1 MKILCIGYRDWA
13 IKIYKNLE
21 NKLSEHEFIIIDSVS
36 FYKEINVF
44 KIKPDLI
51 LWYGWSELINTEII
65 DNFFSVMLHPSPL
78 PKFRGGSPIQN
89 QIINGK
95 LDSAVSIFKISEKL
109 DEGDIIYQKYLSL
122 EGELSK
128 IFSEITKIGTKLSIK
143 MINNFKNLK
152 LKKQDNS
159 VATYYSRRKPSQSEI
174 TIEDLKSLSSLELH
188 NKITHRRSSSVFCD
202 TEHPELAE
210 SLPRLLNQIK
220 TGCLFLNQAPLEHA
234 LEVHPQGASS
244 NGVALGAGLL
254 EKLFYRKAILQPI
267 ASSD

>member
-1 MKILCIGYRDWA
+1 
-13 IKIYKNLE
+13 
-21 NKLSEHEFIIIDSVS
+21 
-36 FYKEINVF
+36 
-44 KIKPDLI
+44 
-51 LWYGWSELINTEII
+51 
-65 DNFFSVMLHPSPL
+65 MLHPSPL

-95 LDSAVSIFKISEKL
+95 SDSAVSIFKISEKL

-174 TIEDLKSLSSLELH
+174 TINEIKNLTANDLY
-188 NKITHRRSSSVFCD
+188 NKIRSLQDPYPNAF
-202 TEHPELAE
+202 
-210 SLPRLLNQIK
+210 IK
-220 TGCLFLNQAPLEHA
+220 DK
-234 LEVHPQGASS
+234 
-244 NGVALGAGLL
+244 NGN
-254 EKLFYRKAILQPI
+254 KLFIVSAYTDKKK
-267 ASSD
+267 